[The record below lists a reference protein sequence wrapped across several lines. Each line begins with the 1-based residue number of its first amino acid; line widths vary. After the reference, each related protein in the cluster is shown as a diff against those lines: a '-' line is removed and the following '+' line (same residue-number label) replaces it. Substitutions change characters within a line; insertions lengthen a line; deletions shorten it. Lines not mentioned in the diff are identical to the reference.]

1 MRTVGKAEE
10 RFREDALRLFRACR
24 FIGQLDFMADK
35 SLVRGMASAF
45 NRVSGLSLERVRE
58 EVEKLLVSPLQHE
71 DWIYWFVPA

>member
-1 MRTVGKAEE
+1 MGKAKE

-45 NRVSGLSLERVRE
+45 DRVSGLSLERVRE
-58 EVEKLLVSPLQHE
+58 EVEKLLVLLLFAARGLDLLVRNRLE
-71 DWIYWFVPA
+71 